1 MFIKITRLSREL
13 NEEASKRY
21 EKFEDEVSMRFEKEP
36 TDDEGRTKQW
46 YEDLNL
52 PVPQDLL
59 NKSNNEDYIEFD
71 LEKDYNIVKRSSL
84 INYNHITDVDNTED
98 EESFLGSSVISLT
111 DGSKV
116 LAEETIEEIQKLVQ
130 TKNIIK

>member
-36 TDDEGRTKQW
+36 TDENGKTLEYYKILGIDPPK
-46 YEDLNL
+46 
-52 PVPQDLL
+52 DLL
-59 NKSNNEDYIEFD
+59 DKSNNEDYIEFD
-71 LEKDYNIVKRSSL
+71 LEKDYNVVKRSSL
-84 INYNHITDVDNTED
+84 INYNHIVDVDNTEG
-98 EESFLGSSVISLT
+98 EESFLGSSIISLT

-116 LAEETIEEIQKLVQ
+116 LAEETIEEIQKLVKI
-130 TKNIIK
+130 KNIIK